1 MRLHHRP
8 SLPEFFFFTDESRGI
23 DPLAAVSCLP
33 IGSGIVF
40 RHYGAPDREALAKK
54 LARMAKERRLVLLVA
69 GDWKLAARVGAHGV
83 HWPEG
88 LARHGVGVRGRRNWL
103 VTVAA
108 HSRLALNRAR
118 KIKAEAA
125 FLSPVFPT
133 VSHPKSKPLGP
144 LRFALLS
151 RNAGMKVIA
160 LGGINNI
167 TGRLLHNAAGI
178 ATASLTF

>member
-1 MRLHHRP
+1 MRLHQLTSWP
-8 SLPEFFFFTDESRGI
+8 KFFFFTDEVRGI
-23 DPLAAVSCLP
+23 DPLLAARRLP
-33 IGSGIVF
+33 VGSGIVF

-54 LARMAKERRLVLLVA
+54 LARIAKEKRLVLLVA

-88 LARHGVGVRGRRNWL
+88 LARHGVGVQGRRNWL

-108 HSRLALNRAR
+108 HSPLALNRAR
-118 KIKAEAA
+118 QIKAEAA

-133 VSHPKSKPLGP
+133 ISHPEAKALGS
-144 LRFALLS
+144 LRFALMS
-151 RNAGMKVIA
+151 RNVGIKVIA
-160 LGGINNI
+160 LGGISK
-167 TGRLLHNAAGI
+167 TTRRMLRNAAGI